1 MVQKSNNKIVS
12 KEAPEYD
19 FAQLHIQGPYTD
31 TPGFFFHSFCC
42 WTFAS
47 CMNRERLINNVSMFH
62 FLDTNIREKKS
73 MKWGYRYLYMICVMT
88 SSLKIVWKTKI
99 TFLLSKTLLF
109 FLERKYILFSE
120 TYVFKIA
127 KDLITF
133 FWPRQIL
140 KNKDM
145 PRKKP

>member
-1 MVQKSNNKIVS
+1 MQKSNNKIVS

-62 FLDTNIREKKS
+62 FLDTNIREKKKYEMRIQIS
-73 MKWGYRYLYMICVMT
+73 VHDLRYDVKFENC
-88 SSLKIVWKTKI
+88 LKDKNNFFIKQNIAFLSWTKI
-99 TFLLSKTLLF
+99 YF
-109 FLERKYILFSE
+109 ILGDICF
-120 TYVFKIA
+120 
-127 KDLITF
+127 
-133 FWPRQIL
+133 
-140 KNKDM
+140 
-145 PRKKP
+145 